1 MARKFYTLDDLYN
14 FCRENRFESFSSEK
28 QGAPLVVQSFGT
40 FEADSKNTD
49 GLMSVKLKSCH
60 TGKNRNKSGI
70 TDDNMNKYKYTF
82 KGRPILGAIYKT
94 DTGEYEFRAHDM
106 KVIDDGEDIEYIE
119 QPIGVISQTE
129 EPYLEFDEKEDKN
142 YLMVS
147 GTIFSDYSK
156 AAEILER
163 RRTCKC
169 SVEIAVEE
177 LSYNCDEDYLSIDK
191 FRFSG
196 VTILGYEQD
205 GVTEIQEGMKGSK
218 ITIDDFSE
226 KKNSMFSAD
235 CQTKLIETLE
245 KLNMTLESF
254 NNKNQNSEKGGEK
267 VMNKFEE
274 LLAKYGKTADEVTFE
289 YENLSDEELE
299 VAFKEAF
306 EEVEEESEV
315 VVEETVV
322 EEESEVV
329 VVEESAEDVVE
340 EVVEEESVEEVIEQP
355 EEKFVLKYELSHDD
369 IRSALYS
376 LLAAT
381 SEDNYYYAWILEVY
395 DDKFIYQ
402 DYMEGKFYRQ
412 DYSKDG
418 ENVALG
424 ENKVEVFNEWLSKAE
439 KDALDALKA
448 DYTALKEFKNNYDVA
463 ELKAQKDAIF
473 AREEYSSIVET
484 KAFKK
489 LIEDSANYTL
499 EECEQKA
506 NKILD
511 DCNDYIANF
520 AAKNNET
527 NKPKTLGLNFN
538 AKPSKKKTAYGG
550 LFDKDE

>member
-1 MARKFYTLDDLYN
+1 
-14 FCRENRFESFSSEK
+14 
-28 QGAPLVVQSFGT
+28 
-40 FEADSKNTD
+40 
-49 GLMSVKLKSCH
+49 
-60 TGKNRNKSGI
+60 
-70 TDDNMNKYKYTF
+70 
-82 KGRPILGAIYKT
+82 
-94 DTGEYEFRAHDM
+94 
-106 KVIDDGEDIEYIE
+106 
-119 QPIGVISQTE
+119 
-129 EPYLEFDEKEDKN
+129 
-142 YLMVS
+142 
-147 GTIFSDYSK
+147 
-156 AAEILER
+156 
-163 RRTCKC
+163 
-169 SVEIAVEE
+169 
-177 LSYNCDEDYLSIDK
+177 
-191 FRFSG
+191 
-196 VTILGYEQD
+196 
-205 GVTEIQEGMKGSK
+205 
-218 ITIDDFSE
+218 
-226 KKNSMFSAD
+226 
-235 CQTKLIETLE
+235 
-245 KLNMTLESF
+245 
-254 NNKNQNSEKGGEK
+254 
-267 VMNKFEE
+267 MNKFEE